1 MKKTTELMEDQ
12 DDRVLLNK
20 SIITS
25 STQRRKKQ
33 KTCGDLAKDY
43 MNGFKLVFSNKAS
56 ALILAGCSFR
66 LYETAIVSFFQ
77 QKYFKVYQ
85 SQYSTYST
93 LMTFGTFGC
102 GIIANSL
109 SGIILDFF
117 DKKSEMTLP
126 ILCAVKALINVPFCI
141 MTYMQQSNFY
151 LSIVGIYCMLLFAKG
166 WTAPA
171 ILMIKTVS
179 DPSVESIA
187 VAMFLLF

>member
-1 MKKTTELMEDQ
+1 
-12 DDRVLLNK
+12 
-20 SIITS
+20 
-25 STQRRKKQ
+25 
-33 KTCGDLAKDY
+33 
-43 MNGFKLVFSNKAS
+43 
-56 ALILAGCSFR
+56 
-66 LYETAIVSFFQ
+66 
-77 QKYFKVYQ
+77 
-85 SQYSTYST
+85 
-93 LMTFGTFGC
+93 MTVGTFGC

-109 SGIILDFF
+109 SGIIIDFF

-126 ILCAVKALINVPFCI
+126 ILCAVKALIDVPFCI